1 MYLREL
7 AAADTFTSKRSGYF
21 DRIVLEWEK
30 EWVDKLNEELISRCF
45 MFGLEA
51 VDTFLFPTCSVPFA
65 TLGSQ

>member
-7 AAADTFTSKRSGYF
+7 AAADTFTSKRCGYF
-21 DRIVLEWEK
+21 DRIVLEWVEK
-30 EWVDKLNEELISRCF
+30 WEDKLNEELISRCF